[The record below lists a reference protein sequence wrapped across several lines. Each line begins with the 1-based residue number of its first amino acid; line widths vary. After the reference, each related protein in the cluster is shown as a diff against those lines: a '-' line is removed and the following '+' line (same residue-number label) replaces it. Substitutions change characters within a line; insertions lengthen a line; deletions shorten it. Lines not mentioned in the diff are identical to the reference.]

1 MKILSTPSSIELA
14 LSICSPVIAHQI
26 SLQTE
31 DVAGCVAALSQA
43 SHLALIP
50 CEAAMRERA
59 GVSCGEGEEKKKI
72 RHRDVVD
79 SLTMVS

>member
-1 MKILSTPSSIELA
+1 MHSG
-14 LSICSPVIAHQI
+14 CSK
-26 SLQTE
+26 LC
-31 DVAGCVAALSQA
+31 G
-43 SHLALIP
+43 
-50 CEAAMRERA
+50 EAAMRERA

>member
-1 MKILSTPSSIELA
+1 MEY
-14 LSICSPVIAHQI
+14 
-26 SLQTE
+26 
-31 DVAGCVAALSQA
+31 VAECVAALPRA

-50 CEAAMRERA
+50 NEAAMRERA

>member
-1 MKILSTPSSIELA
+1 MKMMNKILS
-14 LSICSPVIAHQI
+14 
-26 SLQTE
+26 
-31 DVAGCVAALSQA
+31 
-43 SHLALIP
+43 
-50 CEAAMRERA
+50 EAAMRERA

>member
-1 MKILSTPSSIELA
+1 MKILSTPGSIELSS
-14 LSICSPVIAHQI
+14 SICTPVVAHQI
-26 SLQTE
+26 SLQTKY
-31 DVAGCVAALSQA
+31 VTGCVAALSRA

-50 CEAAMRERA
+50 VEAAMRERA

>member
-1 MKILSTPSSIELA
+1 MNILSTPSSIKLSP
-14 LSICSPVIAHQI
+14 SICSPVVAHQI

-31 DVAGCVAALSQA
+31 YVVGCVAALSRA

-50 CEAAMRERA
+50 VEAAMRERA

>member
-1 MKILSTPSSIELA
+1 MLRCRRVSKRVEKDLESSRWNLH
-14 LSICSPVIAHQI
+14 S
-26 SLQTE
+26 
-31 DVAGCVAALSQA
+31 
-43 SHLALIP
+43 
-50 CEAAMRERA
+50 EAAMRERA

>member
-1 MKILSTPSSIELA
+1 MKILSTPSSIELTP
-14 LSICSPVIAHQI
+14 SICTPVVAHQI
-26 SLQTE
+26 SLQME
-31 DVAGCVAALSQA
+31 YVAGCVAALSRA

-50 CEAAMRERA
+50 VEAAMRERA

-72 RHRDVVD
+72 RHRDVLD

>member
-1 MKILSTPSSIELA
+1 MKNQMKNKN
-14 LSICSPVIAHQI
+14 VWFKR
-26 SLQTE
+26 
-31 DVAGCVAALSQA
+31 VY
-43 SHLALIP
+43 

>member
-1 MKILSTPSSIELA
+1 MSSLD
-14 LSICSPVIAHQI
+14 
-26 SLQTE
+26 TE
-31 DVAGCVAALSQA
+31 DDESNGLT
-43 SHLALIP
+43 P
-50 CEAAMRERA
+50 TPEAPMRERA